1 MRNGRSKIIFYGIM
15 EKLKPQYNLTMF
27 KKYEFHLFTICEEVK
42 LQGLEGK
49 IYPFDCANTEGVKL
63 SL

>member
-1 MRNGRSKIIFYGIM
+1 
-15 EKLKPQYNLTMF
+15 MF
-27 KKYEFHLFTICEEVK
+27 KKCEFHLFTICEEVK